1 MMNPHLAYDKR
12 ASSCLYIFYLCLHSV
27 RYFFV
32 LGKIVVTDIY
42 DVFTPNDT
50 PTFTYVDRSDL
61 QLEKKLSDGLRL
73 KNMVISISGPSKTGK
88 TVLVNKIVDYNLVIP
103 IVGSGLKESRELWDR
118 VLQWMS
124 VPSSYTESVSESQ
137 EVGANANV
145 SGSGGLPT
153 VATVS
158 GAAGLSTKNVDS
170 KSKTNNFD
178 YGGLP
183 RVIKEISNS
192 DFIIFIDDFH
202 YINQDLQK
210 EIGKDIKIAAEKG
223 VKILTASVPH
233 KSEDVVR
240 SNPELRGRVF
250 SIDIGK
256 WNKEHLNQIVEKG
269 FNALN
274 VKIDDSTKEK
284 VVSESLNSPRLAQ
297 TICLNLGRNMG
308 IDVKKDKFEEI
319 TVPADKLT
327 NSLLDTT
334 QFTNFSK
341 LLTSLHSGP
350 KTRGSERKL
359 YDFHDGG
366 KGDVYRTILL
376 AIQKNPIS
384 SFFSYHDITDRI
396 RSICINDFPSGSSIT
411 QCLEQMK
418 IISEQVQPSHQV
430 IDWDG
435 DILTIVD
442 PYFLFFL
449 RCSEK
454 MHSLGVSNS

>member
-1 MMNPHLAYDKR
+1 MF
-12 ASSCLYIFYLCLHSV
+12 I
-27 RYFFV
+27 
-32 LGKIVVTDIY
+32 VTDVHEI
-42 DVFTPNDT
+42 FKPNDT
-50 PTFTYVDRSDL
+50 PTITYVDRSDL
-61 QLEKKLSDGLRL
+61 KLEENLSYGLKL

-103 IVGSGLKESRELWDR
+103 IVGSGIKESGELWDR

-124 VPSSYTESVSESQ
+124 VPNIYIETDLQNTEI
-137 EVGANANV
+137 G
-145 SGSGGLPT
+145 GS
-153 VATVS
+153 ATVS
-158 GAAGLSTKNVDS
+158 GAGGIPTVASISGGGGINVKNSDS
-170 KSKTNNFD
+170 HTISRTYN

-183 RVIKEISNS
+183 RVIREIADS

-202 YINQDLQK
+202 YIKK
-210 EIGKDIKIAAEKG
+210 EIQEEIGRDIKIAAEKG

-250 SIDIGK
+250 AIDIGK
-256 WNKEHLNQIVEKG
+256 WTKEHLNEIIDKG

-274 VKIDDSTKEK
+274 CKIDSLTKTK
-284 VVSESLNSPRLAQ
+284 IINESLNSPQLTQ
-297 TICLNLGRNMG
+297 TICLNLCRNIG
-308 IDVKKDKFEEI
+308 VTSTRDNFEEI
-319 TVPADKLT
+319 NVSDEALSS
-327 NSLLDTT
+327 SLLDTT

-350 KTRGSERKL
+350 KTRGSERKV
-359 YDFHDGG
+359 YDFSDGK

-384 SFFSYHDITDRI
+384 SFFSYHDITDRV
-396 RSICINDFPSGSSIT
+396 RSICSDEFPSGSSIT

-418 IISEQVQPSHQV
+418 IIAEQVQPSHQV
-430 IDWDG
+430 LDWDG
-435 DILTIVD
+435 DTLTIVD

-454 MHSLGVSNS
+454 MNHLGISNS